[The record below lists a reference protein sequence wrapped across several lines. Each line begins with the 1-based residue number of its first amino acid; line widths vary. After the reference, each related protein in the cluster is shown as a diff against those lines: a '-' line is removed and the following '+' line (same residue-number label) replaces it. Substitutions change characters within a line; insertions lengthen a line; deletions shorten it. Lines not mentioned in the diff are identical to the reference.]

1 MRQFFFCLSFIL
13 HNYFPVSPF
22 RFDRVFFER
31 SYSPSSRQNSLL
43 LIRQTSSSS
52 LQKVFKIQK
61 KKEKGKMLALRLARI
76 ATRPAR
82 RCLATAT
89 ANHADVAS
97 SSSSSSSSAAPSV
110 TSSRV
115 APIPLS
121 NVEALWTKLSGD
133 EKVAVHE
140 KLEAL
145 QLKDWKTLS
154 VDEKKAG

>member
-1 MRQFFFCLSFIL
+1 
-13 HNYFPVSPF
+13 
-22 RFDRVFFER
+22 
-31 SYSPSSRQNSLL
+31 
-43 LIRQTSSSS
+43 
-52 LQKVFKIQK
+52 
-61 KKEKGKMLALRLARI
+61 MLALRLARI

-97 SSSSSSSSAAPSV
+97 SSSSSSSSAAQSV

>member
-1 MRQFFFCLSFIL
+1 
-13 HNYFPVSPF
+13 
-22 RFDRVFFER
+22 
-31 SYSPSSRQNSLL
+31 
-43 LIRQTSSSS
+43 
-52 LQKVFKIQK
+52 
-61 KKEKGKMLALRLARI
+61 MLALRLARI

-89 ANHADVAS
+89 ANHADVA